1 MRECLCGAYDCRH
14 CYPATYKKYIA
25 QEKDEEEGGEKG
37 HDCFEDEDL
46 SRYRDEGRER

>member
-1 MRECLCGAYDCRH
+1 MSKCLCGAYDCRH
-14 CYPATYKKYIA
+14 CYPSTYKAYIA

-37 HDCFEDEDL
+37 RGCFEDEDL